1 MNRKYSKP
9 SMKIIEIHQSGHLLV
24 GSSTTRQID
33 VYEDEYNDV
42 EMIDLQEYTLVL
54 NKNSN
59 YDIDEKNCII
69 LYLGIGGKYGQCQD
83 NGDHIMERHLYR
95 RRGTEQ
101 RDGGRLQE
109 QDGDVLR
116 VYVTVPA
123 DGGNFKIVYKG
134 DSNGWTETM
143 LGTRFTACAWHS
155 LSKRAS
161 ISTMAGKC

>member
-1 MNRKYSKP
+1 MRK
-9 SMKIIEIHQSGHLLV
+9 IALFFILALV
-24 GSSTTRQID
+24 ASTVNAKTMETILW
-33 VYEDEYNDV
+33 NDTYTDGV
-42 EMIDLQEYTLVL
+42 EL
-54 NKNSN
+54 NSETVADFKA
-59 YDIDEKNCII
+59 
-69 LYLGIGGKYGQCQD
+69 
-83 NGDHIMERHLYR
+83 
-95 RRGTEQ
+95 
-101 RDGGRLQE
+101 
-109 QDGDVLR
+109 GDVLR